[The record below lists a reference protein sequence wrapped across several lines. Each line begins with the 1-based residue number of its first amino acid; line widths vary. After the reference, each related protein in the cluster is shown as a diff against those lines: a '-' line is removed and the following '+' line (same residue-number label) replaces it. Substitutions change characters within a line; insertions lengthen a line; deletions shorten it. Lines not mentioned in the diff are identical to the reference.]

1 MIIVNCN
8 MGRINKYG
16 KYVFQFSN
24 YFCRCYCV
32 WWKDWLQHISKYS
45 GTKRALTQHLN
56 YITVSNNAATRYL
69 ALYSRLQQR
78 ISVHLTEK
86 VLLNLQLMFPMV
98 ILEFV
103 ISVMVD
109 IYLQLVTYHAR
120 QCLICNE
127 CLYITTHAWSPDFV
141 VQ

>member
-1 MIIVNCN
+1 MTT
-8 MGRINKYG
+8 Y
-16 KYVFQFSN
+16 
-24 YFCRCYCV
+24 
-32 WWKDWLQHISKYS
+32 D
-45 GTKRALTQHLN
+45 T
-56 YITVSNNAATRYL
+56 TVSNNAATRYL
-69 ALYSRLQQR
+69 ALYSCLQQI